1 MRRGRVGGLS
11 STRVYQGPQP
21 RASGGG
27 GGATLRRRVVGL
39 GRVGFGAG
47 EGVGMGQGAGMG
59 GKAAGMARECPRGM
73 RKAATALRRGEAK
86 RSVGSVAAGGCGC
99 GWGLMGG
106 APRYYY
112 TLDLM

>member
-1 MRRGRVGGLS
+1 
-11 STRVYQGPQP
+11 
-21 RASGGG
+21 
-27 GGATLRRRVVGL
+27 
-39 GRVGFGAG
+39 
-47 EGVGMGQGAGMG
+47 MG